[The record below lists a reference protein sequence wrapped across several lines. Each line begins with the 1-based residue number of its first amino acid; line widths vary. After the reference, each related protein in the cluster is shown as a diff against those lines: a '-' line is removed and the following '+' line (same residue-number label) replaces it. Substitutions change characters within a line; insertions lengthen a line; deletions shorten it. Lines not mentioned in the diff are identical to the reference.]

1 MLVNFPKKN
10 CEIENDVDSV
20 VNIWTKYFNEINNR
34 HCPTITKRI
43 NPLNADPEYT
53 RGQKM
58 SPCRGPRVYS
68 GAECVF
74 LYFCL

>member
-1 MLVNFPKKN
+1 MFVALLVEMGNPCMKISTDLQF
-10 CEIENDVDSV
+10 IDTRAIIDAAVAATV
-20 VNIWTKYFNEINNR
+20 GT
-34 HCPTITKRI
+34 I
-43 NPLNADPEYT
+43 NPLNAAPEYT

-74 LYFCL
+74 